1 MIGSLDPMERKRVVR
16 GITPET
22 IDKLKQAISSR
33 ITASLTEQLRDAPEA
48 FERLVELGLVDPDLL
63 EGQEEVDLAATVR
76 QFRDR
81 IAELAATEPSVLQQ
95 LEVRPLEVMRTD
107 ESELPKS
114 SGFVRVPMTVLFSDL
129 EGFTSF
135 TSERGDLEAS
145 ALLTDHYD
153 TVEAITRSRGGRVI
167 KKIGD
172 GHMLA
177 FAEPAAAVMAS
188 LELTDAAPGPL
199 RLRAGAHQGAVL
211 QASDDLLGHV
221 VNVASRV
228 TDLASGGTALVT
240 RDVRES
246 VGALPNVAFGNT
258 RSEHLDG
265 VDEEVEISQVLAV

>member
-1 MIGSLDPMERKRVVR
+1 MERKRGIR
-16 GITPET
+16 GITPDT
-22 IDKLKQAISSR
+22 IDKLKQTISSR
-33 ITASLTEQLRDAPEA
+33 ITASLTEKLREEKEA
-48 FERLVELGLVDPDLL
+48 FERLVELGLVDADLL
-63 EGQEEVDLAATVR
+63 DQPDDVDLTTAIR

-107 ESELPKS
+107 EAELPKS
-114 SGFVRVPMTVLFSDL
+114 SGFVRVPMTVVFSDL

-153 TVEAITRSRGGRVI
+153 TVEAITRSRGGKVI
-167 KKIGD
+167 KTIGD

-177 FAEPAAAVMAS
+177 FGEPAAAVMAS
-188 LELTDAAPGPL
+188 LDLTGAAPRPL

-211 QASDDLLGHV
+211 QANDDLLGHV

-246 VGALPNVAFGNT
+246 VGALPHVAFEHT
-258 RSEHLDG
+258 RSERLDG
-265 VDEEVEISQVLAV
+265 VEEDVEVSEVLAV